1 MIKNLLIIF
10 ALSTSCFA
18 SAQYDMEAA
27 SDSSDLKEP
36 RINGAELKKR
46 IYVGGDIS
54 ASFGGALYFYTSPI
68 AGYEL
73 YKGVSVGV
81 TGMYQLFRQ
90 TFTNGS
96 SLSSHA
102 YGGGLFV
109 RYRPEPLKW
118 LLLQTEFDIY
128 NAEDFTTSYAGDRVN
143 LPAFYGGI
151 GYAGGFGK
159 SYSQIMLMYDFAN
172 NINNPLPKLVANF
185 PLYIRIGIVFYLG

>member
-1 MIKNLLIIF
+1 MIRRILIILTLI
-10 ALSTSCFA
+10 LSTSAF
-18 SAQYDMEAA
+18 SQYDMETA
-27 SDSSDLKEP
+27 SDSSDLKDP
-36 RINGAELKKR
+36 KINATELKKR

-54 ASFGGALYFYTSPI
+54 ASFGNALYFYTSPI

-73 YKGVSVGV
+73 YKGISVGI

-90 TFTNGS
+90 TFNNGS

-109 RYRPEPLKW
+109 RYRPEPLQW

-128 NAEDFTTSYAGDRVN
+128 NAEDFTTPYAGDRVN

-151 GYAGGFGK
+151 GYAGGFGR

-172 NINNPLPKLVANF
+172 NINNPLPKLVTNF